1 MVKNDDAVV
10 IDNDLL
16 LEVLHEM
23 KKRVDR
29 ILNGKKD
36 TDLK

>member
-1 MVKNDDAVV
+1 MFQDDNFVV
-10 IDNDLL
+10 ENDLL
-16 LEVLHEM
+16 LEVLYEM
-23 KKRVDR
+23 RKRVDR